1 MSLEREQRRGEEARR
16 LLEDPLMAEAFAAV
30 ENGLRRQWE
39 ATADDETA
47 AREQLWLM
55 LKLLRRVRSLLVE
68 ALETGRLA
76 EAQLAAIEAGR
87 TRPVER

>member
-1 MSLEREQRRGEEARR
+1 VRG
-16 LLEDPLMAEAFAAV
+16 
-30 ENGLRRQWE
+30 
-39 ATADDETA
+39 
-47 AREQLWLM
+47 
-55 LKLLRRVRSLLVE
+55 LLVE